1 VCQAV
6 AKMADSQAA
15 AAARRE
21 ALLEVVAGAAAVV
34 QVAQKEA
41 RTVEVT
47 SAEAMVTAHGV
58 VGPVVDMLA
67 AEYTAEAMTV
77 REVVMAMAD
86 TWAAA
91 PMEVATT
98 EVAMSVEASAV
109 EKAAVVKVAVADTSQ
124 SQGCCTHPSGSCE
137 LSSSMMRLQISRES
151 YSRCAALP

>member
-1 VCQAV
+1 MAKLMVRVAVLEKSVKLAAAESVEAKVATMEKLAV
-6 AKMADSQAA
+6 ASTKHAA
-15 AAARRE
+15 TR
-21 ALLEVVAGAAAVV
+21 
-34 QVAQKEA
+34 
-41 RTVEVT
+41 
-47 SAEAMVTAHGV
+47 
-58 VGPVVDMLA
+58 
-67 AEYTAEAMTV
+67 
-77 REVVMAMAD
+77 AMAD

-91 PMEVATT
+91 PMEVAAT

>member
-1 VCQAV
+1 MTGLATVAV
-6 AKMADSQAA
+6 
-15 AAARRE
+15 
-21 ALLEVVAGAAAVV
+21 
-34 QVAQKEA
+34 
-41 RTVEVT
+41 
-47 SAEAMVTAHGV
+47 H
-58 VGPVVDMLA
+58 LA
-67 AEYTAEAMTV
+67 AEPAAVGMEDAMVVVLVEVGHPV
-77 REVVMAMAD
+77 RIMAVAEVVMAMAD

-91 PMEVATT
+91 PMEVAAT